1 MNYNIGDYVVYPLH
15 GAGIINGIVEKE
27 NDGEL
32 VSYYCLV
39 FPYGNLQL
47 MIPVDKAGEVG
58 LRPIVS
64 PEEIDRLLIYLRTSD
79 VMPKEANWN
88 KRQRE
93 NLERMKSGDI
103 YSVADVYKFL
113 AKREADKSL
122 SSGEKKMLISARKV
136 LFSEIQLVKGTSP
149 EAIEA
154 AVANAINGK

>member
-1 MNYNIGDYVVYPLH
+1 MKRTALFLTLFLTALTAVAQD
-15 GAGIINGIVEKE
+15 K
-27 NDGEL
+27 
-32 VSYYCLV
+32 
-39 FPYGNLQL
+39 L
-47 MIPVDKAGEVG
+47 MRISAEEFRHQNEDPHLALLNK
-58 LRPIVS
+58 
-64 PEEIDRLLIYLRTSD
+64 EIDRLLIYLRTSD